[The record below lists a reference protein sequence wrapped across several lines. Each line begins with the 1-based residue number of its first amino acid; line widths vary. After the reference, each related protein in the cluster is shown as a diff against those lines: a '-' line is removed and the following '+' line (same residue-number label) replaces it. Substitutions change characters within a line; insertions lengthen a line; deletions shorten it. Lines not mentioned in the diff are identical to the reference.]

1 MDFPQNQPVI
11 GLFVGSNGSGWLA
24 GASEDL
30 MPGVNQGGSNPQRE
44 QDLWE
49 QDLWELYDG
58 FVRAYDGFV
67 KKYSIR
73 YV

>member
-1 MDFPQNQPVI
+1 MI
-11 GLFVGSNGSGWLA
+11 GLFVGSNGSGWLV

-49 QDLWELYDG
+49 LYDG

-67 KKYSIR
+67 KKKSLDLCKIKPNNYKICED
-73 YV
+73 

>member
-44 QDLWE
+44 QDL
-49 QDLWELYDG
+49 
-58 FVRAYDGFV
+58 
-67 KKYSIR
+67 
-73 YV
+73 

>member
-1 MDFPQNQPVI
+1 MDFPQYQPVI

-49 QDLWELYDG
+49 LCDG
-58 FVRAYDGFV
+58 FVRAYDGFIKKIHWICDCV
-67 KKYSIR
+67 K
-73 YV
+73 